1 MSFYGLRQQVPSK
14 QVPEEEL
21 QAPYRNSTLPEETKR
36 TIRKNIILYFEN
48 EKAYLNPDLSMNV
61 LSENLKIPK
70 YQITEVL
77 NTTIGMNFFQFVNH
91 YRVEAVKEM
100 LADKKNKFS
109 IEAIGY
115 ECGFA
120 SKSSF
125 YTEFKNMTG
134 KTPVSYRK
142 TLIL

>member
-1 MSFYGLRQQVPSK
+1 M
-14 QVPEEEL
+14 
-21 QAPYRNSTLPEETKR
+21 
-36 TIRKNIILYFEN
+36 
-48 EKAYLNPDLSMNV
+48 DV
-61 LSENLKIPK
+61 LSEDLKIPK

-120 SKSSF
+120 SKSAF
-125 YTEFKNMTG
+125 YTVFKNMTG
-134 KTPVSYRK
+134 NTPVTYRQS
-142 TLIL
+142 LRF